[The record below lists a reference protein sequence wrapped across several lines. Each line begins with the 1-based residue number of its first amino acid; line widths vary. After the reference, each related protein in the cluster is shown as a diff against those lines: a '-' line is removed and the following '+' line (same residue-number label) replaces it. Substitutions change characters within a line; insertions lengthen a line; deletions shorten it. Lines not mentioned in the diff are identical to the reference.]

1 MTIEQAQPFF
11 AMDVVAYLALFLVLA
26 FVIVVIDRV
35 FFFDSNSSE
44 IEVKTKNK
52 TLAGKLLYFL
62 CFLKFNRNEKYTN
75 RPKIVQ
81 WSAEFFPVLLLVF
94 VFRSFIFEPFRIPS
108 NSMMPTLLTGDF
120 VLVNKFSYGINLP
133 IINTELYKTGEPEV
147 GDIIVFRYP
156 NYENNPEYSG
166 ADFIKRLI
174 GLPGDEL
181 SYSKDKLIINGEEI
195 AYIELDNYLGVE
207 SGINMTGFKH
217 LRELLKV
224 NQHDILL
231 DPKRSSRGIP
241 KIKVPEGH
249 YFVMG
254 DNRSRSSDSRF
265 WGFVPQ
271 EYVIGRAV
279 GVWMHWDKSLKL
291 DRIGGID

>member
-11 AMDVVAYLALFLVLA
+11 AMDVVAYLALFLMLA
-26 FVIVVIDRV
+26 FVIVVIDRI
-35 FFFDSNSSE
+35 FFYDSDPSE
-44 IEVKTKNK
+44 SGAKEG
-52 TLAGKLLYFL
+52 TLVGKILYFL
-62 CFLKFNRNEKYTN
+62 CFLKFNRNEKYAS

-120 VLVNKFSYGINLP
+120 VLVNKFNYGINLP
-133 IINTELYKTGEPEV
+133 IFNTKLIETGEPEV

-156 NYENNPEYSG
+156 NYENNPEYNG
-166 ADFIKRLI
+166 ADFIKRLV
-174 GLPGDEL
+174 GLPGDEI
-181 SYSKDKLIINGEEI
+181 SYSKDRLVINGEKILYEEI
-195 AYIELDNYLGVE
+195 GNYLGFD

-217 LRELLKV
+217 QRELLSV

-231 DPKRSSRGIP
+231 DPNRSSRGIP
-241 KIKVPEGH
+241 TIKVPDDH

-271 EYVIGRAV
+271 GYVIGRAV